1 MRSSFE
7 FRVSSFEK
15 KLVSALL
22 LFLLALPLTGAGP
35 DRFNSL
41 GHRMM
46 CSCGCGQVL
55 LECNHV
61 GCPRS
66 DGMRNELVAGIQ
78 RGDSDDLVLQGF
90 VQKYGATILAAPT
103 TTGFNRV
110 AWVMPFL
117 ALAVGLSLAIFFI
130 RRWGKMRAAA
140 SPSATPID
148 RSYRE
153 QARRETEL

>member
-1 MRSSFE
+1 MKSSFE
-7 FRVSSFEK
+7 FRVSIFK
-15 KLVSALL
+15 KLPAALL
-22 LFLLALPLTGAGP
+22 LILLVLPLTGADAG
-35 DRFNSL
+35 RFNTL

-66 DGMRNELVAGIQ
+66 DGMRNELAAGIQ
-78 RGDSDDLVLQGF
+78 RGDSDDLVLQSF
-90 VQKYGATILAAPT
+90 VQKYGAAILAAPT

-110 AWVMPFL
+110 AWLMPFL
-117 ALAVGLSLAIFFI
+117 ALAAGLSLAIFFI
-130 RRWGKMRAAA
+130 KRWGKMRAAGT
-140 SPSATPID
+140 PVATPTD
-148 RSYRE
+148 SSFRE

>member
-1 MRSSFE
+1 MNGSFE
-7 FRVSSFEK
+7 FRVSNFQK
-15 KLVSALL
+15 RLSAVLL
-22 LFLLALPLTGAGP
+22 LILLVLPLTGAGA

-41 GHRMM
+41 GHRLM

-66 DGMRNELVAGIQ
+66 DGMRNELTAGIE
-78 RGDSDDLVLQGF
+78 RGDSDDLVLQSF

-110 AWVMPFL
+110 AWLMPFL
-117 ALAVGLSLAIFFI
+117 ALGVGLSAAIFFI
-130 RRWGKMRAAA
+130 RRWGRMRVAAVPPVVA
-140 SPSATPID
+140 ID
-148 RSYRE
+148 PTFRE

>member
-1 MRSSFE
+1 MKTSFD
-7 FRVSSFEK
+7 FRVSSLEK
-15 KLVSALL
+15 RFVSAFLL
-22 LFLLALPLTGAGP
+22 LLLVLPLTGAGT

-46 CSCGCGQVL
+46 CSCGCGQIL

-66 DGMRNELVAGIQ
+66 DGMSNELAAGLQ
-78 RGDSDDLVLQGF
+78 RGDSDDLVLQAF

-110 AWVMPFL
+110 AWVMP
-117 ALAVGLSLAIFFI
+117 
-130 RRWGKMRAAA
+130 
-140 SPSATPID
+140 
-148 RSYRE
+148 
-153 QARRETEL
+153 

>member
-1 MRSSFE
+1 M
-7 FRVSSFEK
+7 
-15 KLVSALL
+15 LV
-22 LFLLALPLTGAGP
+22 LPLTGAGA
-35 DRFNSL
+35 DRFNAL

-66 DGMRNELVAGIQ
+66 DGMRNELAAGIE
-78 RGDSDDLVLQGF
+78 RGDSDDLVLQAF

-110 AWVMPFL
+110 AWVMPFF
-117 ALAVGLSLAIFFI
+117 ALAFGLLVAIFFI
-130 RRWGKMRAAA
+130 RRWGKMRAATT
-140 SPSATPID
+140 SRPIAVD
-148 RSYRE
+148 TRFRE
-153 QARRETEL
+153 QARRRPNY

>member
-1 MRSSFE
+1 MKGSFE
-7 FRVSSFEK
+7 FRVSGFEK
-15 KLVSALL
+15 KLVSAFVLL
-22 LFLLALPLTGAGP
+22 LVTLPLTGAGT
-35 DRFNSL
+35 DRFNTL

-66 DGMRNELVAGIQ
+66 DGMRNELAAGIQ

-103 TTGFNRV
+103 TTGFNRI
-110 AWVMPFL
+110 AWIMPFL
-117 ALAVGLSLAIFFI
+117 ALAIGLALAIFFI
-130 RRWGKMRAAA
+130 RRWGKVRAT
-140 SPSATPID
+140 SSSLSTPVD
-148 RSYRE
+148 AGFRE